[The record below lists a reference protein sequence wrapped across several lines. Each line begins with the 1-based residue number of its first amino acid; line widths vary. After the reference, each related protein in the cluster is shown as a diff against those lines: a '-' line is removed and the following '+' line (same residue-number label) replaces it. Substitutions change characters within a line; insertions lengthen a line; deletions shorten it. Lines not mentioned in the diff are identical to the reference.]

1 MIHRKQPTGCS
12 GGESLNEAET
22 QLMRGAIDRRTFM
35 RHALAAGVSLGVAG
49 SIAERA
55 LAVQSNQAARA
66 ADLQSQ
72 YDYIVCGA
80 GASGCVV
87 ARRLADTGASV
98 LLLEG
103 GGTDEHPS
111 IQNPGVWFTNIGT
124 DLDWGYSSVPNRGT
138 HDRTLLLPMG
148 KAIGGGTAINAM
160 VWARGHQNDFT
171 FWADAAGDA
180 AWNYSSVLNLYRKI
194 EDWQGVQD
202 PLRRGVG
209 GPMWIQPAKDP
220 NPIAPAMLGA
230 AAAAGI
236 PTFEDQN
243 GVMMEGA
250 GGCAIA
256 NTVIKDGRRYSVA
269 AAYLHPVMDRPNLTV
284 LTGATVTNLT
294 LKGTRATGVQFVRGG
309 EMKSITANREIVLST
324 GALNTP
330 KILMLSG
337 IGDEQELKRVGIPVA
352 HHLPGVGA
360 NFQDHV
366 LVAGCIWEY
375 RTPEAPRNN
384 VAECTFFW
392 KSDSSFDTPDLQPF
406 QIEIPFAS
414 EVTGKRYSPPASAWT
429 LAPGLVRP
437 QSRGRVRLKS
447 ADPRDGL
454 AIEANFLAE
463 PADMKALVRGVEL
476 CREIGNSAAMREF
489 VKREIMPGPI
499 SGAALEDFIRDAAGT
514 YFHQT
519 GTCKMGR
526 DEMSVVDSRLE
537 VRGIDGLRI
546 ACGAI
551 MPRVTTGNT
560 MAPCVVIGERM
571 AEILRAAHA

>member
-1 MIHRKQPTGCS
+1 MVQRKQPTDPS
-12 GGESLNEAET
+12 RGEGLNEAESL
-22 QLMRGAIDRRTFM
+22 LMSGAIDRRAFM
-35 RHALAAGVSLGVAG
+35 RHALAVGVSLTVA
-49 SIAERA
+49 SSVAERA
-55 LAVQSNQAARA
+55 LAVQSNQAERA
-66 ADLQSQ
+66 ANLRSH

-103 GGTDEHPS
+103 GGTDERPS

-124 DLDWGYSSVPNRGT
+124 DLDWGYTSLPNPGMHERAI
-138 HDRTLLLPMG
+138 LLPMG

-160 VWARGHQNDFT
+160 VWSRGHKNDFD
-171 FWADAAGDA
+171 FWAEAAGDA
-180 AWNYSSVLNLYRKI
+180 AWNYSSVLDVYKQI
-194 EDWQGVQD
+194 EDWQGVKD
-202 PLRRGVG
+202 PARRGVG
-209 GPMWIQPAKDP
+209 GPMWIQPAQDP
-220 NPIAPAMLGA
+220 NPIAPAMLRA

-236 PTFEDQN
+236 PTFKDQN

-256 NTVIKDGRRYSVA
+256 NTVIKDGQRHSVA

-284 LTGATVTNLT
+284 LTGSTVTNLT
-294 LKGTRATGVQFVRGG
+294 LKRTRATGVQFVRNG
-309 EMKSITANREIVLST
+309 EMKSVTANKEIILAT

-337 IGDEQELKRVGIPVA
+337 IGDEKELKRVGIPVA

-360 NFQDHV
+360 NFQDHI
-366 LVAGCIWEY
+366 LVGGCIWEY
-375 RTPEAPRNN
+375 QTPQAPRNN
-384 VAECTFFW
+384 AAECTFFW
-392 KSDSSFDTPDLQPF
+392 KSDSRLDTPDLQPF

-414 EVTGKRYSPPASAWT
+414 EVTGKRYAIPPAAWT

-447 ADPRDGL
+447 ADPKDGL
-454 AIEANFLAE
+454 AIEANFLTE
-463 PADMKALVRGVEL
+463 PADLRALVRGVEL
-476 CREIGNSAAMREF
+476 CREIGNSVAMREF
-489 VKREIMPGPI
+489 VKREIMPGPLT
-499 SGAALEDFIRDAAGT
+499 GAALEEFIRDASGT
-514 YFHQT
+514 YFHQS

-526 DEMSVVDSRLE
+526 DEMSVVDSRLK
-537 VRGIDGLRI
+537 VRGIEGLRI

-551 MPRVTTGNT
+551 MPRITTGNT
-560 MAPCVVIGERM
+560 MAPCVIIGERM
-571 AEILRAAHA
+571 AAILRAGRE